1 MNTKTR
7 EYDLFLEAKQA
18 KQSSPEKRLDAV
30 FEVLELSEELYKAAR
45 KEYSNNET

>member
-7 EYDLFLEAKQA
+7 EHDLFLEAKQA
-18 KQSSPEKRLDAV
+18 KESSPEKRLDAF
-30 FEVLELSEELYKAAR
+30 FEVLELAEELHKTG